1 MAKGRAQ
8 VAGIDYG
15 PGSSGKAAERA
26 KLDADYAK
34 SQGGAAPAGGP
45 AAPAA
50 PANPY
55 TTPQA
60 IFSATAQ
67 KGMEAGK
74 DPTTAAAQAANQRM
88 SEGGAAAAA
97 TGGSGFEKYNPILD
111 RLDHSTE
118 GQDNAGGQRALSQFL
133 AQAGYGPNGPGDGG
147 GTGPV
152 GPNGQPLNISGGTF
166 TAGGGYTSGG
176 PVGIPDTAATPGTFS
191 DYIKQLLAQK
201 VDSKDIQGVVDASS
215 DDAMAAYWKAARQ
228 QDAAAQGGG
237 RFGGGSYH
245 ADLTAGQQALGKT
258 IAGVSAGTRLTAAD
272 QLRQAQLTGAGQL
285 NSRDIA
291 AANDATQRYG
301 IATSAAT
308 SGAATS
314 AQQAATIRA
323 QNLAAIQAM
332 LGHNEYSTSLLQ
344 GLGAQSSKDQTDSI
358 GAAPGLAGISLAGV
372 NAANAAGEG
381 LVNQNQ
387 VDAQKAVGM
396 GQVSVGRANVNL
408 GRDQLGLARDQ
419 YQTGIDQYNA
429 AAPSRALDDYM
440 RTILAI
446 SGTGG
451 STTTTGTNVVPGLG
465 LSPTGAAIQGGIGTG
480 LAAYGAYN
488 AYANR

>member
-15 PGSSGKAAERA
+15 PGSSSKGAERA
-26 KLDADYAK
+26 KLDADYAT
-34 SQGGAAPAGGP
+34 SQGGGAPPAAGGP
-45 AAPAA
+45 AP

-67 KGMEAGK
+67 KGMDAGK
-74 DPTTAAAQAANQRM
+74 DATTAAAQAANQRM

-111 RLDHSTE
+111 RLDKSTE
-118 GQDNAGGQRALSQFL
+118 GQDNAGGQRALSAFL
-133 AQAGYGPNGPGDGG
+133 SQAGYGPSGPGDGG
-147 GTGPV
+147 GTSGPV
-152 GPNGQPLNISGGTF
+152 GPNGQPLNIGGGSF
-166 TAGGGYTSGG
+166 TAGGGYQSGG
-176 PVGIPDTAATPGTFS
+176 GGVAPVDTAATPGTFS
-191 DYIKQLLAQK
+191 DYIKGLLAQK

-215 DDAMAAYWKAARQ
+215 DDAMKAYWNAARQ

-291 AANDATQRYG
+291 AMNDATQRYG
-301 IATSAAT
+301 ISSSAQSA
-308 SGAATS
+308 GASIA
-314 AQQAATIRA
+314 AQQAAAYRA

-332 LGHNEYSTSLLQ
+332 LGHNEYSSSLLQ
-344 GLGAQSSKDQTDSI
+344 GVGAQSSKDQTDSV

-372 NAANAAGEG
+372 NAANVAGGG

-387 VDAQKAVGM
+387 VEAQRAVGM
-396 GQVSVGRANVNL
+396 GQVSVGRAGVAL
-408 GRDQLGLARDQ
+408 GQDQLGLARDQ
-419 YQTGIDQYNA
+419 YQTGIDQFNA
-429 AAPSRALDDYM
+429 QAPGRAMEEYM
-440 RTILAI
+440 RTILGI
-446 SGTGG
+446 SGSGG
-451 STTTTGTNVVPGLG
+451 STTTQGTNVVPGLG
-465 LSPTGAAIQGGIGTG
+465 ISPTGAAIQGGVGTG

-488 AYANR
+488 AYH